1 MKRENRGAR
10 PGRGGGAGDRRKG
23 GKRTQANSEKTPIF
37 RCPANRQYWS
47 DLDEIFSQVTVKTF
61 SFDVLNLAVRSAGP
75 ANRFV
80 EPRGRKGRDEPGI
93 EICVNVS
100 LGHKTHQTGTKLQG
114 IDNEVNPHV
123 SLEFGEQ
130 TPPASAAVS
139 AH

>member
-1 MKRENRGAR
+1 
-10 PGRGGGAGDRRKG
+10 
-23 GKRTQANSEKTPIF
+23 
-37 RCPANRQYWS
+37 
-47 DLDEIFSQVTVKTF
+47 LDEIFSQVTVKTS
-61 SFDVLNLAVRSAGP
+61 SFDVSNLAVRAAGP
-75 ANRFV
+75 ANRFA

-130 TPPASAAVS
+130 TPPASSAVS